1 MNGFPTLA
9 ARGARRSENFVS
21 QALLTRVWPGGAS
34 LEGQIHVNKP
44 TPILPKHP
52 LPETAAVAPDSLS
65 PSRPRIPHLRYSA
78 IELLCAL
85 VLLLLFLPFLE
96 EMPHGATVETLLLTL
111 VFVSSV
117 YAVGSNR
124 SAFIIA
130 GALTVLSLSV
140 RVMEHLAGPAFPPWI
155 FPPLAMITLG
165 FVIVNLVRSTLE
177 ARQVDA
183 RVLSAGIAAYLIIG
197 LLWSLAYL
205 LVGRLTPEAFAFPAS
220 DGTHHAI
227 TRFDAFYFSFV
238 TLSTVGYGDISPV
251 SKVARMLAVTEA
263 MTGMLYVA
271 VLIARLVSL
280 YSAPQP
286 PTRDSP

>member
-1 MNGFPTLA
+1 MPA
-9 ARGARRSENFVS
+9 
-21 QALLTRVWPGGAS
+21 
-34 LEGQIHVNKP
+34 I
-44 TPILPKHP
+44 
-52 LPETAAVAPDSLS
+52 
-65 PSRPRIPHLRYSA
+65 RPPPPRLRYSA

-96 EMPHGATVETLLLTL
+96 DMPHGATVETLLLTL

-117 YAVGSNR
+117 YAVGSSR

-130 GALTVLSLSV
+130 GTLTVLALAA
-140 RVMEHLAGPAFPPWI
+140 RMMEHLVGPAFPPWI

-165 FVIVNLVRSTLE
+165 FVIVNLVRSTLQ
-177 ARQVDA
+177 ARHVDA
-183 RVLSAGIAAYLIIG
+183 RVLSAGVAAYLIIG

-205 LVGRLTPEAFAFPAS
+205 LVGRLTPEAFAFP
-220 DGTHHAI
+220 GTSGIQHTI

-280 YSAPQP
+280 YSAPP
-286 PTRDSP
+286 ATTPESP